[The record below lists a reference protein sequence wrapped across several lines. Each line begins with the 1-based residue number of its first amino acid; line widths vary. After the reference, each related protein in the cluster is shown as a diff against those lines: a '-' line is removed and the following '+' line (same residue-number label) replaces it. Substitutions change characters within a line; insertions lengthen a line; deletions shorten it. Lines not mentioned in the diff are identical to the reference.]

1 MAACAEGLLPR
12 VSSEEGSSALA
23 GFISVAS
30 PCVCV
35 CVCTFGSGSDLTA
48 VCRGGNANLCSS
60 ASAAAG
66 FGGCVYSDVV
76 NTLWRSISAY

>member
-12 VSSEEGSSALA
+12 VSSEEGSLALA

-35 CVCTFGSGSDLTA
+35 CVHLEVA
-48 VCRGGNANLCSS
+48 L
-60 ASAAAG
+60 
-66 FGGCVYSDVV
+66 
-76 NTLWRSISAY
+76 I